1 MDTRSEV
8 RWRLTTVIPTMA
20 VFRCE
25 PLWCFRYPFCFP
37 VASVVSPADSRQLV
51 ANDVSRPQTLVLH
64 LSDIFLYE
72 PYAHAA
78 AAASRT
84 VTASRRRC
92 CTGVW
97 TFHLQWQVN
106 SCTRHLRFSLF
117 SSVIS
122 CLWCSWCCSFFFF
135 RYIFAQNMF
144 ELGSINS
151 TEWAVYQDWHSF
163 LVEQFG
169 PKVQLEGII
178 YLRASPQ
185 VSDVK
190 K

>member
-8 RWRLTTVIPTMA
+8 RWRLMTVIPTMA

-106 SCTRHLRFSLF
+106 SCTRTSSLQLIL
-117 SSVIS
+117 IS
-122 CLWCSWCCSFFFF
+122 DFLSLMFMVLFLFLFQVYFCSEYVWARQYKLHRVGCISGLAFLSC
-135 RYIFAQNMF
+135 
-144 ELGSINS
+144 
-151 TEWAVYQDWHSF
+151 WAVWS
-163 LVEQFG
+163 
-169 PKVQLEGII
+169 
-178 YLRASPQ
+178 
-185 VSDVK
+185 
-190 K
+190 